1 MGGMMKPNRFRGA
14 PIAMLIGM
22 MSAAAAK
29 FAGPPVPDHNRPLS
43 NRQRHTRYK
52 KKALQAVHDLEQSK
66 ILNKMTNWQ
75 RNQWG
80 KAGMSYDIDTLKH
93 FASLQRPSNKVA
105 A

>member
-29 FAGPPVPDHNRPLS
+29 FAGPPIPEEKPLS
-43 NRQRHTRYK
+43 HRQRHTRYK
-52 KKALQAVHDLEQSK
+52 KQALRAVHQLEQSK

-80 KAGMSYDIDTLKH
+80 KAGMSYDLDTLKH